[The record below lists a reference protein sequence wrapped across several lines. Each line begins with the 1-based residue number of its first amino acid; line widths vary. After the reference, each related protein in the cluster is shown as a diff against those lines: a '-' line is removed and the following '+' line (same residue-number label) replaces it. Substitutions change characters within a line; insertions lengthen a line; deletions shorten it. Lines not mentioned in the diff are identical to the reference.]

1 MNIWIAGE
9 KPDET
14 TLPPKEVFL
23 SNLDLEDISN

>member
-1 MNIWIAGE
+1 MDSWE